1 MSAHFS
7 TQSFTP
13 KEIIAGDFPL
23 VTNHVTIAS
32 GQSLQRGA
40 VLGKVTA
47 SGHYVLSVAAADDG
61 SQNPVAILA
70 TEEVDAS
77 AGAAGAGVYVTGQ
90 FNAAH
95 LTFGAGHTAAS
106 TRAALRDAGI
116 HI

>member
-40 VLGKVTA
+40 VLGEVTA
-47 SGHYVLSVAAADDG
+47 TGEYVLSVAAAVDG
-61 SQNPVAILA
+61 SQVPAAILA
-70 TEEVDAS
+70 TEAVDAS
-77 AGAAGAGVYVTGQ
+77 AAAKGAGAYVTGQ
-90 FNAAH
+90 FNAAN
-95 LTFGAGHTAAS
+95 LTFGTGHTAAS